1 MSWMEYLLIFIGI
14 SVEIF
19 AIMQIEGA
27 MIPKVKA
34 RAMVIACVSITAVQL
49 LFFFGGYE
57 IFSLL
62 AEHDYLSDRVK
73 DGSIVASFVFI
84 FLGIRMI
91 YKSVKKKEAMDEHR
105 KEIRVREY
113 IFAVIISNFYTFFA
127 GCACGLLSTNA
138 LFALVAII
146 VISVLAVVGGVYI
159 GYHFGLE
166 SSTRAF
172 YVGAVVL
179 MVAGLDLVVRN
190 VLGVLV

>member
-34 RAMVIACVSITAVQL
+34 RAMVIACTSITAVQL

-57 IFSLL
+57 IFSVL

-91 YKSVKKKEAMDEHR
+91 YKSVKKEYMDEHR

-138 LFALVAII
+138 IFALVAII
-146 VISVLAVVGGVYI
+146 VISVFAVVGGVYI

-166 SSTRAF
+166 GKTRAF

-179 MVAGLDLVVRN
+179 IAAGLDLVVRN